1 MKAEAPASRLS
12 EEITGQNS
20 NSSVED
26 ELRAGSEKNSFFIA
40 KFPCEIL
47 QAFLSRIK
55 LGGE

>member
-26 ELRAGSEKNSFFIA
+26 ELRAGSEKNSFFYCKIS
-40 KFPCEIL
+40 L
-47 QAFLSRIK
+47 
-55 LGGE
+55 